1 MSDPLCM
8 NILPD
13 FITESGEDALAINIT
28 IALRN
33 VQERKGELRN
43 RVLRFGWDYEKP
55 TKWLGE
61 ITGWL
66 MFPALTSPEDFKLY
80 GFREAA
86 NMRLFDSVTLNE
98 YVRGQRISPHIDSAA
113 FGDVEILSLLAD
125 ATMRFTSP
133 AGEIRD
139 FVLPRRSLAVMSGEL
154 RQKWTHETLPLDA
167 ELRYSIVYRKRLE
180 DDAEIRKLHFDGRTI
195 TFSK

>member
-1 MSDPLCM
+1 M

-13 FITESGEDALAINIT
+13 FITEGDEAVLAREIELALAKIP
-28 IALRN
+28 
-33 VQERKGELRN
+33 ERKTGLRN
-43 RVLRFGWDYEKP
+43 RVIRFGWDYEKP
-55 TKWLGE
+55 DKWLGE
-61 ITGWL
+61 PPFWTNIVCQPRHKRYDSIT
-66 MFPALTSPEDFKLY
+66 
-80 GFREAA
+80 
-86 NMRLFDSVTLNE
+86 VNE
-98 YVRGQRISPHIDSAA
+98 YVRGQRISPHVDSKKFDA
-113 FGDVEILSLLAD
+113 EIIILSLLAD

-180 DDAEIRKLHFDGRTI
+180 DGAEIRKLHFDGRTI